1 MKSPASVYQSN
12 NIKQVRNWDCNV
24 VHTLNHERLSYD
36 ILLAG
41 EYETHNVDF
50 TQTELRLEKCEKVKI

>member
-1 MKSPASVYQSN
+1 
-12 NIKQVRNWDCNV
+12 